1 MILKQWEG
9 NGMHSQ
15 TRQTHTG
22 NIDGS
27 YAPRHT
33 PLVNFTI
40 ILCEAKCFHTLD
52 FKFAGALT
60 ISLPLS
66 GMFEM
71 HQ

>member
-1 MILKQWEG
+1 MILKQYEG
-9 NGMHSQ
+9 NGIHSQ

-40 ILCEAKCFHTLD
+40 ILCEAKMLQHFGFQVCWCINNL
-52 FKFAGALT
+52 AAALW
-60 ISLPLS
+60 
-66 GMFEM
+66 
-71 HQ
+71 HV